1 MLRLAISAEDTH
13 MKKLFF
19 FRSSASS
26 NGNNKSPPLSTDKQ
40 LYWENP
46 SEDGSQVGNIADNS
60 FQSPKGFFSKSRKHV
75 SDIQNSSKSPGLR
88 RSRSLSSAAFL
99 VSEPLQAEFAS
110 SRYQSRSPCSST
122 SSIPHQQCGQSSC
135 CRTSTPKRHQA
146 KHFEVPAI
154 QNTHGLER
162 PGSAGS
168 SRMQHDSSGSSS
180 TCSSNVSSK
189 ILDRYIDGEQEERGR
204 QENNYSNRNLNGNGN
219 GGGWR
224 PPRVQITAP
233 NSPRAHSFREAKSSR
248 FRLSSK
254 DWAENGFGYESP
266 RRLAKNVVERLSQSH
281 VMQPTHAKEFDH
293 DIPVTIED
301 IYGRSDLVGQKT
313 YPLDEP
319 YDTISKYHGDDY
331 SSLEKHFYGEK
342 CNGLNSDETVED
354 MDVELQRRLEEAEE
368 KVMLLSEELEQESF
382 LRDSGYNVPSL
393 IQTIRN
399 LTEQRLSFALEVSN
413 LLQVRIAER
422 ASAKTEL
429 RLAKVELESQTRR
442 LEKEKNELQSALE
455 TELDRRSTD
464 WSLKLDKYHLEEQRL
479 RERVRELAEQNVS
492 LQREVSSFNVR
503 ETESRS
509 VITNAEQQLKEF
521 TTRMGEMRGENQG
534 LQENLSEL
542 QEKHRA
548 SEEDRVCLRK
558 NFEERDK
565 ECKDLHKSITRLLRT
580 CREQEKTIDGLR
592 EGFSEEFRKNQSSER
607 FDKHVSKLQMEQMRL
622 TGVELALRRELDS
635 HRLEVD
641 SLRHENIHLL
651 DRLRGNGK
659 DSGALTFKLDKE
671 MWTRVGCLQN
681 QGLLLLN
688 ESSQLCSDLLEFV
701 KGKAGQLPEAKQGL
715 DAQFFVES
723 EIKVQGLKRGTEGL
737 TRSLQTMSALFHEKS
752 SLAASKYQSKCMD
765 ADESGH
771 PNDQTPE
778 DDTRYKL
785 QSETLLT
792 SLLREKIHSKELE
805 VEQLQAELAAAVRG
819 NDILR
824 CEVQNA
830 MDNLSCLT
838 HKLKDAELQMFKKDD
853 NINKLQS
860 DLQESTKELTVT
872 RGILPK
878 ISEER
883 DMMWEEV
890 KKYNEKNMLLNSEVN
905 LLKKKIETLDEEVL
919 FKEGQITILKDTL
932 GNKPFDLLASPDN
945 TREFLLR

>member
-1 MLRLAISAEDTH
+1 MI
-13 MKKLFF
+13 
-19 FRSSASS
+19 
-26 NGNNKSPPLSTDKQ
+26 
-40 LYWENP
+40 
-46 SEDGSQVGNIADNS
+46 
-60 FQSPKGFFSKSRKHV
+60 
-75 SDIQNSSKSPGLR
+75 
-88 RSRSLSSAAFL
+88 
-99 VSEPLQAEFAS
+99 
-110 SRYQSRSPCSST
+110 CSS
-122 SSIPHQQCGQSSC
+122 
-135 CRTSTPKRHQA
+135 CRTSTPERHQA

-168 SRMQHDSSGSSS
+168 SRKQQDSSGSSS
-180 TCSSNVSSK
+180 TCSSIVSSK
-189 ILDRYIDGEQEERGR
+189 ILDLYIDGEQEERGR

-233 NSPRAHSFREAKSSR
+233 NSPRAHSFREAKGSR

-254 DWAENGFGYESP
+254 DWAENGFGHESP

-281 VMQPTHAKEFDH
+281 VMQPTRAKEFDH

-331 SSLEKHFYGEK
+331 SSLQQHFYGEK

-382 LRDSGYNVPSL
+382 LRDSGYSVPSL

-399 LTEQRLSFALEVSN
+399 LTDQRISFALEVSN

-422 ASAKTEL
+422 ASAKQEL
-429 RLAKVELESQTRR
+429 RLAKAELESQTRR

-464 WSLKLDKYHLEEQRL
+464 WSLKLDKYQLEEQRL

-509 VITNAEQQLKEF
+509 VITNAEQQLKEL
-521 TTRMGEMRGENQG
+521 TTRMGEMIGENQG

-542 QEKHRA
+542 QEKYRA

-688 ESSQLCSDLLEFV
+688 ESSQLCSYLLEFV

-723 EIKVQGLKRGTEGL
+723 EMKVQGLKRGTESL
-737 TRSLQTMSALFHEKS
+737 TRSLQTMSALYHEKS
-752 SLAASKYQSKCMD
+752 SLATSKHQSKFMD

-778 DDTRYKL
+778 VICSSGVLIGR
-785 QSETLLT
+785 TL
-792 SLLREKIHSKELE
+792 
-805 VEQLQAELAAAVRG
+805 
-819 NDILR
+819 N
-824 CEVQNA
+824 
-830 MDNLSCLT
+830 M
-838 HKLKDAELQMFKKDD
+838 
-853 NINKLQS
+853 
-860 DLQESTKELTVT
+860 
-872 RGILPK
+872 
-878 ISEER
+878 
-883 DMMWEEV
+883 
-890 KKYNEKNMLLNSEVN
+890 KYFV
-905 LLKKKIETLDEEVL
+905 
-919 FKEGQITILKDTL
+919 
-932 GNKPFDLLASPDN
+932 P
-945 TREFLLR
+945 

>member
-1 MLRLAISAEDTH
+1 

-26 NGNNKSPPLSTDKQ
+26 NGKDKSPPSTDKQ
-40 LYWENP
+40 VYWENM
-46 SEDGSQVGNIADNS
+46 SEKGSQVGDKADNS
-60 FQSPKGFFSKSRKHV
+60 FHSPKGLFSKSRKQV
-75 SDIQNSSKSPGLR
+75 SDMQNSSESPGLR

-99 VSEPLQAEFAS
+99 VSEPVQAEFSS
-110 SRYQSRSPCSST
+110 SRFQSRSPCSST
-122 SSIPHQQCGQSSC
+122 SSIPHRQCAQSSC
-135 CRTSTPKRHQA
+135 CQVFTPERHQV
-146 KHFEVPAI
+146 KQFEVPAV

-168 SRMQHDSSGSSS
+168 PRIQHGSSGSSS

-189 ILDRYIDGEQEERGR
+189 VLDRYIDGEQEESGR
-204 QENNYSNRNLNGNGN
+204 QESSSSHRNLNGNGN
-219 GGGWR
+219 GGGWH

-233 NSPRAHSFREAKSSR
+233 SSPRAHSFREAKSSR
-248 FRLSSK
+248 YRPSSK
-254 DWAENGFGYESP
+254 DWAENGFGHESP
-266 RRLAKNVVERLSQSH
+266 RRLAKNVVERLSQFH
-281 VMQPTHAKEFDH
+281 VMQPSHAKEFNH
-293 DIPVTIED
+293 DIPLTIED
-301 IYGRSDLVGQKT
+301 IYGRPDLVSQKT

-319 YDTISKYHGDDY
+319 YDH
-331 SSLEKHFYGEK
+331 SSLQKQFYGEK
-342 CNGLNSDETVED
+342 CNGLNSDEIGED
-354 MDVELQRRLEEAEE
+354 LDLELQRRLEEAEE
-368 KVMLLSEELEQESF
+368 KVMILSEELEQESF
-382 LRDSGYNVPSL
+382 LRDIGYNVPSL

-399 LTEQRLSFALEVSN
+399 LTEQRVSFALEVSN
-413 LLQVRIAER
+413 LLQLRIAER
-422 ASAKTEL
+422 ASAKKEL
-429 RLAKVELESQTRR
+429 RLAKAELESRTRR

-464 WSLKLDKYHLEEQRL
+464 WSLKLDKYQSEEQRL

-492 LQREVSSFNVR
+492 LQREVSSFHVR

-509 VITNAEQQLKEF
+509 FITNAEQQLKGL
-521 TTRMGEMRGENQG
+521 TTRMEEMREENQG

-542 QEKHRA
+542 QEKYRA

-558 NFEERDK
+558 NFEDRDK

-592 EGFSEEFRKNQSSER
+592 EGFSEKFRENQSSER

-622 TGVELALRRELDS
+622 TGVELALRKELES
-635 HRLEVD
+635 QRFEVD

-671 MWTRVGCLQN
+671 MWARVSCLQN
-681 QGLLLLN
+681 QGLSLLN
-688 ESSQLCSDLLEFV
+688 ESYQLCSDFLEFF
-701 KGKAGQLPEAKQGL
+701 KGKAGQLQEAKQGL
-715 DAQFFVES
+715 DAQFFVEY
-723 EIKVQGLKRGTEGL
+723 EMKVQGLKRGIENL
-737 TRSLQTMSALFHEKS
+737 TRSLQKMSDLFHEKS
-752 SLAASKYQSKCMD
+752 SLAASNYQSKCMD
-765 ADESGH
+765 VEEGH

-778 DDTRYKL
+778 EDTRYKL
-785 QSETLLT
+785 QSETILT

-838 HKLKDAELQMFKKDD
+838 HKLKDVELLMLKKDD

-932 GNKPFDLLASPDN
+932 GNKSFDLLASPDN

>member
-1 MLRLAISAEDTH
+1 MI
-13 MKKLFF
+13 
-19 FRSSASS
+19 
-26 NGNNKSPPLSTDKQ
+26 
-40 LYWENP
+40 
-46 SEDGSQVGNIADNS
+46 
-60 FQSPKGFFSKSRKHV
+60 
-75 SDIQNSSKSPGLR
+75 
-88 RSRSLSSAAFL
+88 
-99 VSEPLQAEFAS
+99 
-110 SRYQSRSPCSST
+110 CSS
-122 SSIPHQQCGQSSC
+122 
-135 CRTSTPKRHQA
+135 CRTSTPERHQV

-154 QNTHGLER
+154 QNTHGLKR

-204 QENNYSNRNLNGNGN
+204 QENNYSNRNLNANGN
-219 GGGWR
+219 GGGRR

-254 DWAENGFGYESP
+254 DWAENGFGHESP
-266 RRLAKNVVERLSQSH
+266 RRLAKNVVERLSQAH

-331 SSLEKHFYGEK
+331 SSLQKHFYGEK

-422 ASAKTEL
+422 ASAKKEL

-464 WSLKLDKYHLEEQRL
+464 WSLKLDKYQLEEQRL

-503 ETESRS
+503 ETESIS
-509 VITNAEQQLKEF
+509 VITNAEQQLKEL

-622 TGVELALRRELDS
+622 TGIELALRRELDS
-635 HRLEVD
+635 HRFEVE

-715 DAQFFVES
+715 DSQFFVES
-723 EIKVQGLKRGTEGL
+723 EMKVQGLKRGTENL

-752 SLAASKYQSKCMD
+752 SLATSKYQSKCMD

-778 DDTRYKL
+778 VICSPGVLIGR
-785 QSETLLT
+785 TL
-792 SLLREKIHSKELE
+792 
-805 VEQLQAELAAAVRG
+805 
-819 NDILR
+819 
-824 CEVQNA
+824 
-830 MDNLSCLT
+830 
-838 HKLKDAELQMFKKDD
+838 
-853 NINKLQS
+853 
-860 DLQESTKELTVT
+860 
-872 RGILPK
+872 
-878 ISEER
+878 
-883 DMMWEEV
+883 
-890 KKYNEKNMLLNSEVN
+890 NMNYFV
-905 LLKKKIETLDEEVL
+905 
-919 FKEGQITILKDTL
+919 
-932 GNKPFDLLASPDN
+932 P
-945 TREFLLR
+945 